1 MGCSIFLKDQFR
13 RKQCS
18 RQSVYHCNK
27 GCHLPNTHGVAS
39 VQHQFPCT
47 LPRWGVLLYNVSFF
61 CLSVIWRPYVLD
73 VPSRIIIIIVI
84 CLLLFVNS
92 SLSHSSIRRIVNYQ
106 LYLIFL
112 SASQRG
118 SGCFSS
124 FCSCIGV
131 RSFNF
136 ASTVSSQEI
145 LSPCSL
151 HLI

>member
-18 RQSVYHCNK
+18 RQSVYRCNK

-39 VQHQFPCT
+39 VQHLFPCT

-73 VPSRIIIIIVI
+73 VPSRIILIVI

-106 LYLIFL
+106 LSI
-112 SASQRG
+112 
-118 SGCFSS
+118 
-124 FCSCIGV
+124 
-131 RSFNF
+131 
-136 ASTVSSQEI
+136 
-145 LSPCSL
+145 
-151 HLI
+151 